1 MHQEDLEFDLNCRIH
16 QYWIHTN
23 CLYILKKCCIEKKCI
38 FIYFMLLKLG
48 M

>member
-1 MHQEDLEFDLNCRIH
+1 MHQEDLEFDLNCLIH

-23 CLYILKKCCIEKKCI
+23 CLYILKKMLHREKCI
-38 FIYFMLLKLG
+38 FTYFMLLKLG